1 MNSHACAVLDQMDRL
16 FNRGT
21 VAGLGEGALLERY
34 VAGGDEAAFA
44 ALVARHGPMVL
55 GVCRRVLRDE
65 RDVEDAFQATF
76 LVLVRRAAAIRDG
89 EGVGRWLHGVAH
101 RVAVRARAHS
111 ARRFVHEQSVDEP
124 IETRIAASAS
134 DAAERRELAS
144 IVDEEVMRL
153 PSNLRA
159 PVVLCYFEGMS
170 HDEAARRLRWPV
182 GTVRS
187 RMARARDVLRQR
199 LARRGVT
206 TDGAAIVTA
215 LARPPVP
222 PHWIDA
228 TVRASLNFATY
239 PATAAATIASA
250 RSAAI
255 ARRFLYTM
263 LITKLSYIGAA
274 GLGMAL
280 AVGGAGTLAFQG
292 AGHAKPIGL
301 AAAASP
307 TPGAQDPA
315 PKGPVVAPS
324 RTEPSADSARAAVVA
339 PSVAAP
345 PQPPPLDERRL
356 SEVGRMKPD
365 EAESI
370 VSLFFPKLPPL
381 SLDSVKGIVGLSTD
395 SRPDLM
401 TWEHVYTPA
410 LVRARTG
417 LTSSADVL
425 DPKLLAELAARHG
438 VADFGRF
445 RRDFLAGRPGASGTF
460 RDPSGGYLEL
470 LRRLQVIDNA
480 RCDVALREN
489 CFRLFQELIRGEA
502 SGLSQLQVDLV
513 EASLVRARQRLADET
528 AQFRDG
534 LDELKAA
541 IGLSP
546 RALSIPDPEGIASF
560 RDVFEKVHNWHRDP
574 TRTFKV
580 LPQLIARLPALG
592 EVVVEGR
599 PILDTIEA
607 NPDRLEDEL
616 AALMRSAVKDRNGR
630 EKGEA
635 ARDEDVPLERRTRQH
650 IRRLV
655 EARRAYVMERR
666 RYELASR
673 LIDQVLEQIVAPPA
687 GGTQALAQSAG
698 ARIATQGLLDQL
710 EQVRGAQDR
719 LVGLWAS
726 FKAERLALYRDLGVL
741 PYDDWKSFY
750 DDLAAQAWPDQVSV
764 GS

>member
-1 MNSHACAVLDQMDRL
+1 M
-16 FNRGT
+16 
-21 VAGLGEGALLERY
+21 
-34 VAGGDEAAFA
+34 
-44 ALVARHGPMVL
+44 
-55 GVCRRVLRDE
+55 
-65 RDVEDAFQATF
+65 
-76 LVLVRRAAAIRDG
+76 
-89 EGVGRWLHGVAH
+89 
-101 RVAVRARAHS
+101 
-111 ARRFVHEQSVDEP
+111 DEP
-124 IETRIAASAS
+124 IESRTAVSAS
-134 DAAERRELAS
+134 DVAERRELAS
-144 IVDEEVMRL
+144 IVDEEVTRL
-153 PSNLRA
+153 PSKLRA
-159 PVVLCYFEGMS
+159 PVVLCYLEGMS

-215 LARPPVP
+215 LALPPVSP
-222 PHWIDA
+222 AWIDA
-228 TVRASLNFATY
+228 TVRGSLNFATY
-239 PATAAATIASA
+239 PATAAATIASV

-255 ARRFLYTM
+255 ARRLLYTM

-292 AGHAKPIGL
+292 AGHAQPIGL

-315 PKGPVVAPS
+315 PKEPAAAPS
-324 RTEPSADSARAAVVA
+324 RSEPSADSAQSAVVA
-339 PSVAAP
+339 PSFPAP
-345 PQPPPLDERRL
+345 SQPPPLDERRL
-356 SEVGRMKPD
+356 SELGRMKPG
-365 EAESI
+365 EAESFNTI
-370 VSLFFPKLPPL
+370 FFPKLPPL
-381 SLDSVKGIVGLSTD
+381 SLDSVKGIVGLSSG
-395 SRPDLM
+395 SRPERL

-425 DPKLLAELAARHG
+425 DPKVLAELAARHG
-438 VADFGRF
+438 VADFSRF
-445 RRDFLAGRPGASGTF
+445 RHDFLAGRPGAGGTF
-460 RDPSGGYLEL
+460 RDPSGDYLEL
-470 LRRLQVIDNA
+470 LRRLQVVDNA
-480 RCDVALREN
+480 RCEVALGEN
-489 CFRLFQELIRGEA
+489 CFRLFQELIRAES
-502 SGLSQLQVDLV
+502 SGLSQQQGDLV

-541 IGLSP
+541 IGLPP
-546 RALSIPDPEGIASF
+546 RALLVPDPQGIAAF
-560 RDVFEKVHNWHRDP
+560 REVFEKVHNWHRDP
-574 TRTFKV
+574 TRTLKV

-599 PILDTIEA
+599 PILGTIEA

-616 AALMRSAVKDRNGR
+616 AAMMRSAVKNRNSREKGEAPAFGTRFSTYAVVKNRNSR

-635 ARDEDVPLERRTRQH
+635 ARDTDVPLERRTRQH

-655 EARRAYVMERR
+655 DARRAYVVERR

-673 LIDQVLEQIVAPPA
+673 LIDQMLEQIVAPPV

-698 ARIATQGLLDQL
+698 ARIATQGLLEQL
-710 EQVRGAQDR
+710 DQVRSAQDR

-726 FKAERLALYRDLGVL
+726 FKAERLALYRDLGAL

-750 DDLAAQAWPDQVSV
+750 DDLAAQLGPIK
-764 GS
+764 